1 MVMKLTKA
9 FARTCISSLYSLM
22 ADDDA
27 SLSDFNFQLDVP
39 KIIANSDKGMTISFP
54 GGVISGVTD
63 IPEPLSRIVSVYD
76 KYFAGYAKKHNIDYS
91 EDIDYMKF
99 DFIKTKNVPS
109 LYDVGAVDSY
119 FDIYVEVKLKTGEEC
134 SFTYNKQ

>member
-1 MVMKLTKA
+1 MKLVKA

-39 KIIANSDKGMTISFP
+39 KIIAGSEKGMTITFP
-54 GGVISGVTD
+54 GGVISGLSNV
-63 IPEPLSRIVSVYD
+63 PEPLSRIVSVYER
-76 KYFAGYAKKHNIDYS
+76 YFAGYAKKHNIDYS

-99 DFIKTKNVPS
+99 EFIKTKKVPS

-119 FDIYVEVKLKTGEEC
+119 FDIYVEAKLKTGEEC
-134 SFTYNKQ
+134 SFTYNKL